1 MTLYHFCAE
10 KHVKQILRQGLTL
23 GALIEP
29 NPTSFFLHEGW
40 MWLTKDP
47 NPNNQ
52 SWATQIMVKRKRT
65 AWRLTIEI
73 PNDEIRK
80 LYDRSRIRMLYPAS
94 DLLFQGYPGSE
105 NWRVF
110 HGVIPKEWIVQAD
123 KMEG

>member
-10 KHVKQILRQGLTL
+10 RHVKQILRQGLTQGGL
-23 GALIEP
+23 TEP
-29 NPTSFFLHEGW
+29 TPTGFFLHKGW
-40 MWLTKDP
+40 TWLTKDP
-47 NPNNQ
+47 DPNNQ
-52 SWATQIMVKRKRT
+52 SWATHIMVKNKRT

-80 LYDRSRIRMLYPAS
+80 LYDRSRIRMLYPAC
-94 DLLFQGYPGSE
+94 DLLFQGYLGSE